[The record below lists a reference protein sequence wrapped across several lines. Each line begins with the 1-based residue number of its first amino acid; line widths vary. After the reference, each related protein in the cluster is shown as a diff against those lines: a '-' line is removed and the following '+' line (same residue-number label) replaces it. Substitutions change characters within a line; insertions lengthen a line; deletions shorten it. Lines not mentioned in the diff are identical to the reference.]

1 MDRIIGLA
9 QSLVRQYHTRDP
21 FVLCEELGV
30 DIIYTELPQT
40 VEGFYQY
47 IDGHK
52 FIYLNNTLNENSLR
66 VICAHELAHALL
78 HTNYNVL
85 ELLRDTFFY
94 CPKLEREADIF
105 CAALLIDETEAQST
119 RPELLS
125 IDELAALSGVS
136 VELADLRF
144 AEGF

>member
-1 MDRIIGLA
+1 MDRIIELA
-9 QSLVRQYHTRDP
+9 RSLVQKYYTRDP
-21 FVLCEELGV
+21 FKLCEELRV
-30 DIIYTELPQT
+30 HVVYTELPKT

-47 IDGHK
+47 IDGYK
-52 FIYLNNTLNENSLR
+52 FIYLNNALDEDALR

-78 HTNYNVL
+78 HTDYNVL

-94 CPKLEREADIF
+94 CPRFEREADIF
-105 CAALLIDETEAQST
+105 CAALLIDEAEAQNT

-125 IDELAALSGVS
+125 MDELAALSGVP
-136 VELADLRF
+136 VELVDLRF